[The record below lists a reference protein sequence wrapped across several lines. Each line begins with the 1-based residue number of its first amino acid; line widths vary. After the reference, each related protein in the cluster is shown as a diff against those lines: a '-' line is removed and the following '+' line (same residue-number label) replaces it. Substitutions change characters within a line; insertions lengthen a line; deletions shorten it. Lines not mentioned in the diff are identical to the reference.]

1 MAKFL
6 DRGKYGPTAKF
17 RANRLLKFESLES
30 RQLLALTHWYTF
42 NTGTGEDLAG
52 DADIN
57 LVNGATIQAD
67 QVVLANSG
75 VTSGQSATV
84 QYLSL
89 PTTALPTS
97 GPLTIVTWFTT
108 TNSADW
114 TRVFDI
120 GNQTGSNGDS
130 YLFFSPQS
138 GFNDSRLVLSPG
150 GGAGNERIASTSA
163 SDNGLERMVAAVVD
177 SATDTLRLYLDGA
190 EVATAPLNG
199 ADIGSI
205 TKSVAYFGRSLYNA
219 DPGFT
224 GSINEIRIYDEALS
238 ASAIAAQATAGPTLD
253 EPDQLP
259 DRQMEDLNRGV
270 IALRRATNQ
279 VYVGWRMLG
288 TDPTS
293 VAFNLYRS
301 TSGGRA
307 VKLNTT
313 PLTQTTDFV
322 DSSANLTMVNTYY
335 VRPVIAGIELAPSE
349 SFTLAA
355 NSPVNQFLNVPLQIP
370 AGGTTPSGEAYTYNA
385 NDASVG
391 DVDGDGQY
399 EIILKWD
406 PSNSKDN
413 SQSGYTGNVYV
424 DAYKLDGTLLW
435 RIDLGRNIRAGAH
448 YTQFMVYDLDGDG
461 RAEVAMKTAPGTIDG
476 QGNAVLLGSDS
487 SSADYRNSSGYILT
501 GPEYLTVFNGETGA
515 ALATVP
521 FEPARGTASQ
531 WGDDYGNRVDR
542 FLGGIAYF
550 DGVRPSLVMA
560 RGYYGPRSSS
570 GQARN
575 EIAAYD
581 FRDGELTLRWH
592 FKAGYN
598 INGNINSEYI
608 GQGTHSLSIA
618 DVDGDGF
625 DEVIYGAAAI
635 DHDGTGLYSTG
646 LGHGDAL
653 HVSDMDPTR
662 PGLEVFQVHEGT
674 GGNGHIGASYRD
686 AATGEILFAGT
697 VVQNSEG
704 DWPDVGR
711 GVAADIDPNHLGYE
725 FWGSANFNG
734 ENRGIY
740 NVTGERLYDAGN
752 VFSNFVVWW
761 DADLSR
767 ELLDGTTI
775 ANWNNPGR
783 SNFDLDPGTSG
794 TQQYAPNGSSNNG
807 TKSTP
812 ALSADILGDWREE
825 VVWRRSDNTAL
836 MIFSTIIPAT
846 NRLTTLMHDS
856 QYRVAIAWQNTAYNQ
871 PPHPSFYLGAGM
883 TVPPQPNIYLASANP
898 AIPGDFDLDEDVDHD
913 DLAIWQQTRGTS
925 QPQGYLPG
933 DADGDGYVGG
943 RDFLIWQRNYGQSQ
957 TSLSSTLQTVAITDF
972 QASEA
977 QDSQDTAIHD
987 AVFANLAASLAT
999 TLAVSDLELLDQSEL
1014 HEESGL
1020 INSPVLLGGIS
1031 DPNCL
1036 PGPVAASSTTI
1047 SSIAASNNE
1056 TLTTADPVDDEFSS
1070 MWEVW
1075 EIL

>member
-1 MAKFL
+1 
-6 DRGKYGPTAKF
+6 
-17 RANRLLKFESLES
+17 
-30 RQLLALTHWYTF
+30 
-42 NTGTGEDLAG
+42 
-52 DADIN
+52 
-57 LVNGATIQAD
+57 
-67 QVVLANSG
+67 
-75 VTSGQSATV
+75 
-84 QYLSL
+84 
-89 PTTALPTS
+89 
-97 GPLTIVTWFTT
+97 
-108 TNSADW
+108 
-114 TRVFDI
+114 
-120 GNQTGSNGDS
+120 
-130 YLFFSPQS
+130 
-138 GFNDSRLVLSPG
+138 
-150 GGAGNERIASTSA
+150 
-163 SDNGLERMVAAVVD
+163 VAAVG
-177 SATDTLRLYLDGA
+177 DGLA
-190 EVATAPLNG
+190 
-199 ADIGSI
+199 
-205 TKSVAYFGRSLYNA
+205 
-219 DPGFT
+219 
-224 GSINEIRIYDEALS
+224 
-238 ASAIAAQATAGPTLD
+238 
-253 EPDQLP
+253 
-259 DRQMEDLNRGV
+259 RQMEDLDRGV

-301 TSGGRA
+301 TNGTRV
-307 VKLNTT
+307 VKLNSS
-313 PLTQTTDFV
+313 PITQTTDYV
-322 DSSANLTMVNTYY
+322 DSTATMSVPNTYF
-335 VRPVIAGIELAPSE
+335 VRPIIAGIELAPSE

-370 AGGTTPSGEAYTYNA
+370 TGGTTPSGEAYTYSA

-391 DVDGDGQY
+391 DLDGDGQY
-399 EIILKWD
+399 EILLKWD

-461 RAEVAMKTAPGTIDG
+461 RAEVAMKTAPGTLDG

-487 SSADYRNSSGYILT
+487 VSADYRNSSGYIIT

-515 ALATVP
+515 AMATIP

-542 FLGGIAYF
+542 FLGGIAYS

-581 FRDGELTLRWH
+581 FRDGQLTLRWH

-598 INGNINSEYI
+598 INGNINSNYI

-653 HVSDMDPTR
+653 HVSDMIPDR
-662 PGLEVFQVHEGT
+662 PGLEVFMPHEGAD
-674 GGNGHIGASYRD
+674 GNGNVGASIRD
-686 AATGEILFAGT
+686 AATGELIFT
-697 VVQNSEG
+697 INSTG
-704 DWPDVGR
+704 DVGR
-711 GVAADIDPNHLGYE
+711 GAAADIDPNHAGYE
-725 FWGSANFNG
+725 FWASTTYEG
-734 ENRGIY
+734 ETRQVYDTAGDPIY
-740 NVTGERLYDAGN
+740 EQGN
-752 VFSNFVVWW
+752 IFSNFLVWW

-812 ALSADILGDWREE
+812 ALTADIFGDWREE
-825 VVWRRSDNTAL
+825 VIWRRSDNTAL

-898 AIPGDFDLDEDVDHD
+898 IIPGDFDLDDDVDQD
-913 DLAIWQQTRGTS
+913 DLAIWQQTSGTS
-925 QPQGYLPG
+925 QTQGYLPG
-933 DADGDGYVGG
+933 DADGDGTVGG
-943 RDFLIWQRNYGQSQ
+943 RDFLIWQRNYGQSRASSVAAALQSDRAPEIPSASSSSDLGDESLRDEAFAFLLFPNSDKPQ
-957 TSLSSTLQTVAITDF
+957 TRVAFEDLDLLVDTSSSSNEVRTVLNCDIEVVEYA
-972 QASEA
+972 A
-977 QDSQDTAIHD
+977 QYKRATNST
-987 AVFANLAASLAT
+987 AT
-999 TLAVSDLELLDQSEL
+999 TPDSIDEALLLLTSEL
-1014 HEESGL
+1014 A
-1020 INSPVLLGGIS
+1020 
-1031 DPNCL
+1031 
-1036 PGPVAASSTTI
+1036 PVALI
-1047 SSIAASNNE
+1047 
-1056 TLTTADPVDDEFSS
+1056 
-1070 MWEVW
+1070 
-1075 EIL
+1075 